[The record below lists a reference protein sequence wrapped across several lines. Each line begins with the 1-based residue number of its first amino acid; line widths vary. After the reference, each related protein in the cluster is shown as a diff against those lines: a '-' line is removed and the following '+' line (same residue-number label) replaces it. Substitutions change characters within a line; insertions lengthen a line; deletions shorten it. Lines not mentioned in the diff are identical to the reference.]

1 MKHFDLSIQDME
13 LQGIAAANERAQDGG
28 IWSRSSGRSY
38 VIFCVGQRPQE
49 IKRFMRWAL
58 SNSLGFKPLH
68 GCYKGA
74 LERSFIVNLNDM
86 PKIARFIADQE
97 SVLILSDYNRAD
109 VPKATLFYLKTGK
122 RESLG
127 LFCQGTAK
135 VKDHFESWTFDPMTG
150 NYYVT
155 SA

>member
-1 MKHFDLSIQDME
+1 MKHFDLSIQEME
-13 LQGIAAANERAQDGG
+13 QQGIAAANKRATDGG
-28 IWSRSSGRSY
+28 IWSHSAGRSY
-38 VIFCVGQRPQE
+38 VIFCVGQRPLE
-49 IKRFMRWAL
+49 IRRFLRWAL

-68 GCYKGA
+68 GCYKSTV
-74 LERSFIVNLNDM
+74 ERSFIVNLNDLQ
-86 PKIARFIADQE
+86 KIARFIEHQE

-109 VPKATLFYLKTGK
+109 VPKATLLHLKIGE

-135 VKDHFESWTFDPMTG
+135 VKDHFDSWTFDPMTG